1 MKRHPLLWFFILTFV
16 ITWGLAAFYF
26 AANAIFDNPLGE
38 MSISNP
44 LFILA
49 VWGPNIAAFIIVGIT
64 DGVRGIVR
72 LLKKFIPKR
81 THVFWYVIV
90 IFLFPLA
97 GIMINMVTETQ
108 IMITEMPRNEAIT
121 LLLAIL
127 VSGPIGE
134 ELGWR
139 GYALPRI
146 LKNKSAIYSAILLGL
161 PWGIW
166 HFPSFFMS
174 GLPQAGAQIP
184 AFLLAAISLSI
195 FVTWVFVN
203 TGHNVFFSFLVHYSV
218 NFTYMLIGS
227 NPLHVS
233 FVQVLVAILIFL
245 LFGKDL
251 QLKGQNL
258 SKNLAA
264 STKK

>member
-26 AANAIFDNPLGE
+26 AADAIFDNPLGE

-44 LFILA
+44 IFILA
-49 VWGPNIAAFIIVGIT
+49 VWGPNIAAFIIVALSEG
-64 DGVRGIVR
+64 GRGIIR
-72 LLKKFIPKR
+72 LFKKFIPIR
-81 THVFWYVIV
+81 TSVFWYVIV

-97 GIMINMVTETQ
+97 GVMINLVTETP
-108 IMITEMPRNEAIT
+108 IMMSEMPKKEIIN

-146 LKNKSAIYSAILLGL
+146 LEKKSAIVSAILVGL

-184 AFLLAAISLSI
+184 AFLLSAVSISIL
-195 FVTWVFVN
+195 VTWVFVN
-203 TGHNVFFSFLVHYSV
+203 TGQNVFLSFLIHYSI

-227 NPLHVS
+227 NPLYVS
-233 FVQVLVAILIFL
+233 FVQAFLAMLVFI
-245 LFGKDL
+245 LFGKNL
-251 QLKGQNL
+251 KLKG
-258 SKNLAA
+258 
-264 STKK
+264 KK